1 MKVKDAIVVRF
12 QQLCRERKIS
22 YTELARLAGIT
33 PSTVYSLLRPGR
45 RDVSAVIVKKLC
57 GGLEVSLAE
66 FFDCTI
72 FNTLPPEID

>member
-1 MKVKDAIVVRF
+1 MKVKDAIVIRF
-12 QQLCRERKIS
+12 QQLCSERKIS

-33 PSTVYSLLRPGR
+33 PSTVYSLLRPER

-57 GGLEVSLAE
+57 DGLELSLAE
-66 FFDCTI
+66 FYDCAI